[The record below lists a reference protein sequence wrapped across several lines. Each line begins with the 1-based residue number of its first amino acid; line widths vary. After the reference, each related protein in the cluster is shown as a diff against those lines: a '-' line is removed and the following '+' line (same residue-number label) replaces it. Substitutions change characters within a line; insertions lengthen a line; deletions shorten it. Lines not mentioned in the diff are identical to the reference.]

1 MKWFWLVLV
10 FVLGGLAGFFL
21 GGAGG
26 MMAGGIAGTEFGV
39 CASVKVA
46 EERGLLS
53 HDQAQDLL
61 SETAAHLRSE
71 FSELVEKANL
81 SENMPLNTETCQK
94 LLADV
99 KEK

>member
-39 CASVKVA
+39 CAAVQVA
-46 EERGLLS
+46 EDRGLLS
-53 HDQAQDLL
+53 QSQAQDLL
-61 SETAAHLRSE
+61 NETAAHLRTE

-81 SENMPLNTETCQK
+81 TENMPLNTETCGK